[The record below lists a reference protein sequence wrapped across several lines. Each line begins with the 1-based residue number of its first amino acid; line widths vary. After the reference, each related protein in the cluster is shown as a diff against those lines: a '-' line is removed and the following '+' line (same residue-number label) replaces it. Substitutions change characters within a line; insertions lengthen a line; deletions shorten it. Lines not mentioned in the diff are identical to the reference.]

1 MGAKMNY
8 IVKRTTSEDV
18 DFKFLEKQL
27 DDELFEIYG
36 DMQSNYSSHNTVID
50 LKTIIIFVDQ
60 KPIGCG
66 CLKFLDCDLAEVKRV
81 YVSLE
86 YRNRGVAKIIVKEIE
101 KLAIES
107 NIKNIILQTGSRQ
120 KAAVNLYESMGYK
133 LTENYGPY
141 VNDNNSICMKKIV

>member
-1 MGAKMNY
+1 MNY

-86 YRNRGVAKIIVKEIE
+86 YRNRGVAKIIVKEIQ

-141 VNDNNSICMKKIV
+141 VNDSNSICMKKIV

>member
-1 MGAKMNY
+1 MNY

>member
-1 MGAKMNY
+1 MNY

-86 YRNRGVAKIIVKEIE
+86 YRDRGVAKIIVKEIE

-120 KAAVNLYESMGYK
+120 KAAGNLYESMGYK

-141 VNDNNSICMKKIV
+141 VNDSNSICMKKIV

>member
-1 MGAKMNY
+1 MNY

-36 DMQSNYSSHNTVID
+36 DMQSNYSSHNTAID

-141 VNDNNSICMKKIV
+141 VNDNNSMCMKKIV

>member
-1 MGAKMNY
+1 MDY

-27 DDELFEIYG
+27 DEELFEIYG
-36 DMQSNYSSHNTVID
+36 EMQNNYSSHNRVSE
-50 LKTIIIFVDQ
+50 LKTIIIYVNQ

-66 CLKFLDCDLAEVKRV
+66 CLKFLDWDLAEVKRV

-86 YRNRGVAKIIVKEIE
+86 NRCRGVAKIIVKEIE
-101 KLAIES
+101 RLAIES
-107 NIKNIILQTGSRQ
+107 NIKNIVLQTGSRQ
-120 KAAVNLYESMGYK
+120 KAAVSLYKSMGYK

-141 VNDNNSICMKKIV
+141 VNDSNSICMKKIV

>member
-1 MGAKMNY
+1 M
-8 IVKRTTSEDV
+8 
-18 DFKFLEKQL
+18 
-27 DDELFEIYG
+27 
-36 DMQSNYSSHNTVID
+36 
-50 LKTIIIFVDQ
+50 
-60 KPIGCG
+60 
-66 CLKFLDCDLAEVKRV
+66 KRV

-86 YRNRGVAKIIVKEIE
+86 YRNRGVAKIIVKEIQ

-141 VNDNNSICMKKIV
+141 VNDSNSICMKKIV